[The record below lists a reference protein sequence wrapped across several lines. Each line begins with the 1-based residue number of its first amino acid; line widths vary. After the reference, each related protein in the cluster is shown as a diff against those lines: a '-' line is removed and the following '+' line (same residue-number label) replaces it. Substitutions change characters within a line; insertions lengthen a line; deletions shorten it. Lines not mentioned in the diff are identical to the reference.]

1 MLYNLLDILA
11 CAACRGPLTLLM
23 AREEPRTTA
32 MRMALARRA
41 SPPGA
46 LVGPLPESAGSALHP
61 VLSPLA
67 AAPAHDGRER
77 RVGVVEGILVC
88 TGCTRWYPV
97 RRGLPEVLPDHLRDW
112 DDDRAW
118 LEARRASAPAAL
130 DALWPVLAARAV
142 QTVNPADDG
151 AHHKRAEMAVTQ
163 RALPKDF
170 FRWADVA
177 PFNASSPLFSLDL
190 LARYVTTVSRL
201 GCGVNGLVFDLGPG
215 TGWTTEWLVRL
226 GYQAVGVD
234 ICRDYIL
241 AGMPRR
247 GEYLPH
253 FVIGDVE
260 HIPLRDECVDATLS
274 FDAFH
279 HIPDRPRAMA
289 EFARIMR
296 PGTTMVLTE
305 PGIEHE
311 HAAVSIDVMREHGI
325 LERGFDQAGLAGYI
339 RGLPLGD
346 IQHYRSDTH
355 PHDLFSIRKE
365 GVFETDSLAP
375 RALVAGIELLSSSST
390 LRAGDPIEL
399 TVTITNQGDTSWLAS
414 TPGETGEVHLGAQLF
429 DATRALLK
437 EDYARVKLPRDLRPG
452 ERVRLRCALPP
463 IRRPGSYLIELDMI
477 DTDYLWFKAYA
488 YQPVA
493 WPVSIGA
500 ASPVAEDE
508 ALVSEWPPRIVPEEL
523 PLPPPPPAAPVSAPV
538 AAARPPLMRR
548 LLHVWRREGAGAIAR
563 RVAARLVRAKA
574 TDRTE

>member
-1 MLYNLLDILA
+1 MFYSLLDLLA
-11 CAACRGPLTLLM
+11 CASCRGALTLLM
-23 AREEPRTTA
+23 AREEARTTA
-32 MRMALARRA
+32 MRMAPARRA

-46 LVGPLPESAGSALHP
+46 LVGPIPESSTSPLHS

-67 AAPAHDGRER
+67 AAPARDGLDR
-77 RVGVVEGILVC
+77 RVGVVDGILVC
-88 TGCTRWYPV
+88 TSCARWYPV

-118 LEARRASAPAAL
+118 LAARRADAPATLNAI
-130 DALWPVLAARAV
+130 WPLLEARPV
-142 QTVNPADDG
+142 QTTNPADEG
-151 AHHKRAEMAVTQ
+151 AHHKRAEMAVTR

-234 ICRDYIL
+234 LCRDYIL

-279 HIPDRPRAMA
+279 HVPDRPRAMA

-339 RGLPLGD
+339 SGLPLGNL
-346 IQHYRSDTH
+346 QHYRSDTH
-355 PHDLFSIRKE
+355 PHDLYSVRKE

-375 RALVAGIELLSSSST
+375 RALVAGIEPAPTRQTS
-390 LRAGDPIEL
+390 RAGDPIEL
-399 TVTITNQGDTSWLAS
+399 TVTITNRGDTRWLAGA
-414 TPGETGEVHLGAQLF
+414 PGETGEVHLGAQLF
-429 DATRALLK
+429 DASHALLK

-452 ERVRLRCALPP
+452 QSVRLRCALPP
-463 IRRPGSYLIELDMI
+463 IQRQGDYLIELDMV

-493 WPVSIGA
+493 WPVSVGA
-500 ASPVAEDE
+500 GGAVAGDGS
-508 ALVSEWPPRIVPEEL
+508 LVPDWPARIVPEEL
-523 PLPPPPPAAPVSAPV
+523 PLLPPPPAVPVPVPAP
-538 AAARPPLMRR
+538 AARPPLTRR
-548 LLHVWRREGAGAIAR
+548 LVHVWRSEGAGAIAR
-563 RVAARLVRAKA
+563 RALARLFRLGAADRA
-574 TDRTE
+574 D